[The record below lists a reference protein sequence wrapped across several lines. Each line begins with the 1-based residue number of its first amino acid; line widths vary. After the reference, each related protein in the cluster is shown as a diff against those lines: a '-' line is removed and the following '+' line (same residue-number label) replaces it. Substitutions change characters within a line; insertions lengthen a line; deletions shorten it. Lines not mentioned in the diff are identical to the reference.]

1 MTEWTAARLAALGE
15 AEELVLVISR
25 AERADLRLPVWPV
38 VVDGQLY
45 VRSYKGVTSGW
56 YRGVVAQQHQAIHVG
71 GEDIPVVFEFVDR
84 KDSVNRLIDS
94 EYLTKYARFDYRDA
108 MVEPAALDATLR
120 IVPA

>member
-1 MTEWTAARLAALGE
+1 MTEWTAARLTGLGE

-56 YRGVVAQQHQAIHVG
+56 YRGVVAQQRQAIQVD

-84 KDSVNRLIDS
+84 KDSVNPLIDS